1 MVYDG
6 HCMVIN
12 SLDYFAALV
21 QQDDSIPLFEAAL
34 AIAQDVDPQLDLA
47 ATQAEVDVLAAKL
60 QRRLAADA
68 SNVQKLRMLNH
79 FFYHELG
86 FAGNINDYY
95 DPDNSYLHRVLST
108 RRGIPISLAVV
119 YMELAQQIGL
129 NVKGISFPGHFLM
142 KLSVQAGDIVLDPF
156 NGASLSREELEE
168 RLEPYFEQHSYP
180 GAIPLSYYLHAAH
193 PREILVRML
202 RNLKTLFVE
211 HLRWQRVLGVQQRL
225 VILLPGDVT
234 ELRDRGLAYA
244 NVECPQAALQDLEA
258 YLSERPYAPDADAL
272 REKLPELRDASRR
285 LN

>member
-1 MVYDG
+1 MVYHG
-6 HCMVIN
+6 YCMEIKA
-12 SLDYFAALV
+12 LDYFASLV

-47 ATQAEVDVLAAKL
+47 AAQVEVDLLAAKL
-60 QRRLAADA
+60 QRRLAPDA
-68 SNVQKLRMLNH
+68 SNVQKLRLLNH
-79 FFYHELG
+79 FFYRELG
-86 FAGNINDYY
+86 FAGNVNDYY
-95 DPDNSYLHRVLST
+95 DPDNSYLHRVMST
-108 RRGIPISLAVV
+108 RRGIPISLAVL

-142 KLSVQAGDIVLDPF
+142 KLSIQSGDIVLDPF

-168 RLEPYFEQHSYP
+168 RLEPYFEQRSYP

-202 RNLKTLFVE
+202 RNLKTLFLE

-225 VILLPGDVT
+225 LILLPDEIT
-234 ELRDRGLAYA
+234 ERRDRGLIYA
-244 NVECPQAALQDLEA
+244 NLECPQAALQDLEA
-258 YLSERPYAPDADAL
+258 YLAERPYAPDAEAL
-272 REKLPELRDASRR
+272 RSKLPELRAATKK